1 MLLKEIVDN
10 DTFPIGK
17 IFGLIVLA
25 SRTTRKAMIFAIK
38 KGIIKV
44 ENLFLIF
51 LLKKSQFIE
60 WAFKKNKYPEIK
72 KNNGTHTQVKLC
84 RTVMK

>member
-1 MLLKEIVDN
+1 MLPIEIVDN
-10 DTFPIGK
+10 ETLPIGMM
-17 IFGLIVLA
+17 FGLIVLA
-25 SRTTRKAMIFAIK
+25 SRTIRKAMIFAIK

-51 LLKKSQFIE
+51 LLKKSQFID

-72 KNNGTHTQVKLC
+72 KNKGTHTQVKLC